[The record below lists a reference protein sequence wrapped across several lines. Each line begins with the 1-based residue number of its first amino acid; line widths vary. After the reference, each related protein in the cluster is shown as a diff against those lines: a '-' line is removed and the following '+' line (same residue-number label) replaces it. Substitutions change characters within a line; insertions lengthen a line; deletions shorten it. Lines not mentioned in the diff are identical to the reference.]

1 MLYIL
6 RTLLCYIYYLNC
18 VLKDLTTMQFVCY
31 AFKHY
36 ITLSGVENR
45 RGGGGGVQLSLF
57 REEECK
63 KDKYI
68 RFHPFTPRH

>member
-1 MLYIL
+1 
-6 RTLLCYIYYLNC
+6 
-18 VLKDLTTMQFVCY
+18 MQFVCY

-36 ITLSGVENR
+36 ITLSGVEN
-45 RGGGGGVQLSLF
+45 GGGGGGGAAQPF
-57 REEECK
+57 QGRRMQ